1 MEEEDKLTYRE
12 KEKKFNKDVSNVI
25 LILFILLISVTI
37 FLILKN
43 WVLI

>member
-12 KEKKFNKDVSNVI
+12 KEKKFNKDVSNVV
-25 LILFILLISVTI
+25 LILFIMLISVTI